1 MTVDTNAYPFAAD
14 DPFQLSE
21 AYATLRRHD
30 PLARVVLHTG
40 DSAMLVTRYADA
52 QAVLSD
58 QRFSCRLDRPEAARL
73 SEGTATNLSNP
84 LSDPPDHTR
93 WRKLISRTFAVR
105 PVEAMRDRVQAIA
118 DELLDTMV
126 SQRPPADILETF
138 AFPLSMTV
146 ISEMIGIPVVE
157 RARFRGW
164 VDTTLAMSGQSQE
177 QKSAAYI
184 AMAGYV
190 NDLIAA
196 KRENLGDDLVSRLI
210 TTRDEEN
217 GALSDGELLVTVL
230 ALIIGGYETV
240 AHQIGKG
247 LLALFRHPDQLAALR
262 ADPELVPSAVEEILR
277 YAPIDSGIGQPRFAT
292 EEAVV
297 GGVVIPRHTT
307 LLVVRQS
314 ANRDADRFED
324 PDRFDVSRVGADRH
338 LAFGYGPAF
347 CVGAALARL
356 EMRVA
361 FTSLLTRLP
370 RLALAVPAN
379 EIQWGRRVMAAGPE
393 RVPVIW

>member
-1 MTVDTNAYPFAAD
+1 MTTDTGSYPFTAD

-21 AYATLRRHD
+21 IYAGLRRHD
-30 PLARVVLHTG
+30 PLAKVVLHTG
-40 DSAMLVTRYADA
+40 DNAVLVTRYADA

-58 QRFSCRLDRPEAARL
+58 HRFSCRLDRPEAARL

-84 LSDPPDHTR
+84 LADPPDHTR
-93 WRKLISRTFAVR
+93 WRKLISRTFAAK

-118 DELLDTMV
+118 DELLDAMS
-126 SQRPPADILETF
+126 SQRPPVDILEAF
-138 AFPLSMTV
+138 AFPLSITV
-146 ISEMIGIPVVE
+146 ISEVIGIPVFE
-157 RARFRGW
+157 RERFRGW
-164 VDTTLAMSGQSQE
+164 VDTTLAMNGRDRE
-177 QKSAAYI
+177 QKTAAHI

-217 GALSDGELLVTVL
+217 GMLSDGELLITIL

-247 LLALFRHPDQLAALR
+247 LLALFRHPDQLAALH
-262 ADPELVPSAVEEILR
+262 ADPALVPSAVEEILR

-292 EEAVV
+292 EELTV
-297 GGVVIPRHTT
+297 GDAVIPKHTT

-324 PDRFDVSRVGADRH
+324 PDRFDITREDADRH

-356 EMRVA
+356 ELRIA
-361 FTSLLTRLP
+361 FTSLLARFP
-370 RLALAVPAN
+370 HLALAVPEH
-379 EIQWGRRVMAAGPE
+379 EISWGRRVMAAGPE
-393 RVPVIW
+393 QVPVTW